1 MICKLLRGYIS
12 ENLRRND
19 EIAVPTNEIHWTAKA
34 HEGSRQV
41 QIRFRKSRL
50 KSDILF
56 MWGSWSNNFA
66 LCSAAEQERLI
77 LRARQQLSPEEAL
90 AADEEAY
97 NLLSQQ
103 QQDLTYITVPTI
115 AAHQNQVCKNK
126 FLSWRLCV
134 WSNQQTQYNLSQWS
148 SSFFVRGTLYRFR
161 VRHGAAPL
169 TKSDALRLRLRP
181 TILG

>member
-1 MICKLLRGYIS
+1 
-12 ENLRRND
+12 
-19 EIAVPTNEIHWTAKA
+19 
-34 HEGSRQV
+34 
-41 QIRFRKSRL
+41 
-50 KSDILF
+50 

-134 WSNQQTQYNLSQWS
+134 
-148 SSFFVRGTLYRFR
+148 
-161 VRHGAAPL
+161 
-169 TKSDALRLRLRP
+169 
-181 TILG
+181 